1 MAINYMN
8 PLFEVV
14 RNPDRCIKCRVC
26 ERQCANEVHH
36 YDPELD
42 RMVADETS
50 CVDCQRCVTLCPTR
64 ALKIRKN
71 ENEFRE
77 NGNWSQQIMDEVYKQ
92 AGSGGVLLSA
102 MGNPREY
109 PVYWDKIL
117 LNASQVT
124 NPPIDPLREPME
136 TKTFLGKKEQEI
148 HYDENG
154 KAQFAHNPYLELD
167 VPIMFSAM
175 SFGSISKN
183 AHESLARA
191 AQELG
196 TYYNTGEGGLH
207 QDFYKYG
214 PNTICQVA
222 SGRFGVFKE
231 YLDTGA
237 AIEIKMGQG
246 AKPGIGGHL
255 PGMKINEEISK
266 TRMIPKGT
274 DAISPA
280 PHHDIYS
287 IEDLRQL
294 VLSLKEATDWKKPVI
309 VKIAAVHNVA
319 AIASGIARSGADI
332 IAIDGYRGGTGAAPT
347 RIRDNVGIP
356 IELALASVDQRL
368 RDEGIRNNISI
379 VVGGSIRSSAD
390 VVKAVAL
397 GADAVYIATAALLSM
412 GCHLCR
418 SCNTGKCNWGIATQ
432 RADLVKRL
440 NPDIAY
446 KRLVNLVHA
455 WDHEIKEM
463 MGGMGINSLESLRG
477 NRLMLR
483 GIGLNQK
490 ELDILGIMHA
500 GE

>member
-1 MAINYMN
+1 MN

-36 YDPELD
+36 YDPDLD
-42 RMVADETS
+42 RMVSDETN

-77 NGNWSQQIMDEVYKQ
+77 NGNWSQQVMDEVYKQ

-154 KAQFAHNPYLELD
+154 RAEFKHNPYLELD
-167 VPIMFSAM
+167 VPVMFSAM

-207 QDFYKYG
+207 KDFYKYG

-237 AIEIKMGQG
+237 NNRIALQGNYHGTSSRYVTVLEGIQKEVEDDCRVYYAEGSHMYKDTMENLAWKDDRISEAVITAKQCDVTIVVLGLDELMEGEEPDQSNRGQAG
-246 AKPGIGGHL
+246 DKASLEFPGCQQRL
-255 PGMKINEEISK
+255 
-266 TRMIPKGT
+266 
-274 DAISPA
+274 
-280 PHHDIYS
+280 
-287 IEDLRQL
+287 L
-294 VLSLKEATDWKKPVI
+294 EAVTSVGKPVI
-309 VKIAAVHNVA
+309 TVVLSGSAMDLRYADAHTN
-319 AIASGIARSGADI
+319 AILQAWYPGAE
-332 IAIDGYRGGTGAAPT
+332 GGTA
-347 RIRDNVGIP
+347 V
-356 IELALASVDQRL
+356 
-368 RDEGIRNNISI
+368 
-379 VVGGSIRSSAD
+379 AD
-390 VVKAVAL
+390 VLFGRV
-397 GADAVYIATAALLSM
+397 SP
-412 GCHLCR
+412 
-418 SCNTGKCNWGIATQ
+418 SGKLPGTF
-432 RADLVKRL
+432 
-440 NPDIAY
+440 
-446 KRLVNLVHA
+446 
-455 WDHEIKEM
+455 
-463 MGGMGINSLESLRG
+463 
-477 NRLMLR
+477 
-483 GIGLNQK
+483 
-490 ELDILGIMHA
+490 
-500 GE
+500 